1 MSTQISD
8 IKTSCLEKWRNGEP
22 TLDERLQFFDEKF
35 ESWLQQIPEA
45 NQATVITLIKHLE
58 YYSHQATNTWLKTLH
73 GKLIESST
81 ITDDN
86 TIYAF
91 IKSKDG
97 ITNSSNDYWTE
108 YKFINNLNKNICIE
122 NMDSHSPEVWPYIQN
137 IVFIDDF
144 SGSGQS
150 FIDELKKN
158 PDRYRDK
165 NVFFITINAMI
176 QAIDAINAYCA
187 EAKINIVLLSAFTQ
201 NKAFE
206 QNFFEDNTTAMHEI
220 ADMSKDFKIPE
231 CARMGY
237 KDSQSLVAF
246 YNNTPN
252 NTLGFIRYDTKKYQS
267 IFPRKDN
274 PIPSWQKMS
283 KELHRRN
290 RANYKNK
297 VEGTKDE

>member
-1 MSTQISD
+1 
-8 IKTSCLEKWRNGEP
+8 
-22 TLDERLQFFDEKF
+22 
-35 ESWLQQIPEA
+35 
-45 NQATVITLIKHLE
+45 
-58 YYSHQATNTWLKTLH
+58 
-73 GKLIESST
+73 
-81 ITDDN
+81 
-86 TIYAF
+86 
-91 IKSKDG
+91 
-97 ITNSSNDYWTE
+97 
-108 YKFINNLNKNICIE
+108 
-122 NMDSHSPEVWPYIQN
+122 MDSLSQEVWPYIQN

-158 PDRYRDK
+158 PDRYRHK

-187 EAKINIVLLSAFTQ
+187 EAEINIVLLSAFTQ

-206 QNFFEDNTTAMHEI
+206 QKFFEDNTTAMHEI
-220 ADMSKDFKIPE
+220 ADMSKAFKIPE
-231 CARMGY
+231 FAHMGY

-274 PIPSWQKMS
+274 PVPSWQKMS

-290 RANYKNK
+290 RAKLQ
-297 VEGTKDE
+297 